1 MMKTRCL
8 FISFLMLLTLSA
20 TAQKRRAAK
29 PKLTPEQIERQAKLE
44 RMTENT
50 QRIVF
55 IDSMV
60 IPKKQF
66 LSAYLLSPEVGQVA
80 RHQDIFHTQQQ
91 PDAFVHVND
100 LGTRCYL
107 SLAPTDTTMQLYMS
121 DYLDEHWSRPQ
132 LLKGINDDNQFQ
144 RVNYP
149 FMMGDGQTFYF
160 AAEGGDGLG
169 GYDIYSTSW
178 NPDTESW
185 EMPVN
190 LGFPFSSPYDDF
202 LFYNTPDGKYS
213 IFASNRETS
222 RDSVNIYV
230 LAYDSNPIRRA
241 INDTDRLREIASLNP
256 KTSAKI
262 DNTSAVRSSLVENS
276 EVQKYS
282 LQADLVKSLR
292 DSLYRFHDQID
303 VAELQGRLNEAIRTL
318 QRLEMDF
325 LSSGLS
331 FDLSALQKET
341 QRQVVGVKSGFTFS
355 KNEPGSEFHLDIE
368 QPEPSEEDAAA
379 AAAAARQKQNA
390 RRSKAKPVEITRYN
404 LVITPANGR
413 ALSSAAISAIRSCT
427 SKDIIRHLDDGVVTF
442 RIGQFDTPDPIQII
456 IEQLARNG
464 EQNCTIQEETITVQQ
479 P

>member
-169 GYDIYSTSW
+169 GYDIYVTRY
-178 NPDTESW
+178 DAE
-185 EMPVN
+185 EGQFLHPVN
-190 LGFPFSSPYDDF
+190 IGMPFNSKANDYLYIIDEYSNLGWFATDRNQPADTVCVYLFLPPVTRQTYSASGLTLEEIAPYARIDRIEDTWTDEAPRQEAMERLHHVVERKQQKPVVREFTFVVNDDITYTRLADF
-202 LFYNTPDGKYS
+202 RAPG
-213 IFASNRETS
+213 SNRLFQE
-222 RDSVNIYV
+222 
-230 LAYDSNPIRRA
+230 
-241 INDTDRLREIASLNP
+241 
-256 KTSAKI
+256 
-262 DNTSAVRSSLVENS
+262 
-276 EVQKYS
+276 
-282 LQADLVKSLR
+282 
-292 DSLYRFHDQID
+292 
-303 VAELQGRLNEAIRTL
+303 L
-318 QRLEMDF
+318 QRLRQQFQQQQQALYKARDHYAQAGPDERDKLRSEILASEQAQQQLLRQIHETEKTIRNNEILF
-325 LSSGLS
+325 L
-331 FDLSALQKET
+331 T
-341 QRQVVGVKSGFTFS
+341 
-355 KNEPGSEFHLDIE
+355 KN
-368 QPEPSEEDAAA
+368 
-379 AAAAARQKQNA
+379 
-390 RRSKAKPVEITRYN
+390 
-404 LVITPANGR
+404 
-413 ALSSAAISAIRSCT
+413 
-427 SKDIIRHLDDGVVTF
+427 
-442 RIGQFDTPDPIQII
+442 
-456 IEQLARNG
+456 
-464 EQNCTIQEETITVQQ
+464 
-479 P
+479 

>member
-91 PDAFVHVND
+91 PDAFVQVND

-132 LLKGINDDNQFQ
+132 PLKGINDDNQFQ

-169 GYDIYSTSW
+169 GYDIYVTRY
-178 NPDTESW
+178 DAE
-185 EMPVN
+185 EGQFLHPVN
-190 LGFPFSSPYDDF
+190 IGMPFNSEANDYLYIIDEYSNLGWFATDRNQPADTVCVYLFLPPVTRQTYSASGLTLEEIAPYARIDRIEDTWTDEAPRQEAMERLHHVVERKQQKPVVREFTFVVNDDITYTRLADF
-202 LFYNTPDGKYS
+202 RAPG
-213 IFASNRETS
+213 SNRLFQE
-222 RDSVNIYV
+222 
-230 LAYDSNPIRRA
+230 
-241 INDTDRLREIASLNP
+241 
-256 KTSAKI
+256 
-262 DNTSAVRSSLVENS
+262 
-276 EVQKYS
+276 
-282 LQADLVKSLR
+282 
-292 DSLYRFHDQID
+292 
-303 VAELQGRLNEAIRTL
+303 L
-318 QRLEMDF
+318 QRLRQQFQQQQQALDKARDHYAQAGPDERDKLRSEILASEQAQQQLLRQIHETEKTIRNNEILF
-325 LSSGLS
+325 L
-331 FDLSALQKET
+331 T
-341 QRQVVGVKSGFTFS
+341 
-355 KNEPGSEFHLDIE
+355 KN
-368 QPEPSEEDAAA
+368 
-379 AAAAARQKQNA
+379 
-390 RRSKAKPVEITRYN
+390 
-404 LVITPANGR
+404 
-413 ALSSAAISAIRSCT
+413 
-427 SKDIIRHLDDGVVTF
+427 
-442 RIGQFDTPDPIQII
+442 
-456 IEQLARNG
+456 
-464 EQNCTIQEETITVQQ
+464 
-479 P
+479 